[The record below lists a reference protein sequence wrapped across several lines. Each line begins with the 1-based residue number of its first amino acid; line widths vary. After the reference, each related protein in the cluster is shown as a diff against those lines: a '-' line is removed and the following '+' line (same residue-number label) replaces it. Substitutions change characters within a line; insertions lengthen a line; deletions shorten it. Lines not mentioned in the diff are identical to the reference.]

1 MFPEETLHCVEW
13 ARDKFSKIFTQRP
26 KALLKILDAGSIQVS
41 SNQEFKT
48 LNEVKSLLSKR
59 PLNFEDCIRY
69 ARLKF
74 QKYFV
79 NDIRQLMQAY
89 PLDAKT
95 KEGSPFW
102 TLPKRPPVELSFD
115 P

>member
-13 ARDKFSKIFTQRP
+13 ARDKFGKIFTQVP
-26 KALLKILDAGSIQVS
+26 QNTIKILEEGEKFHAQSQQDTISLKAGLKFL
-41 SNQEFKT
+41 EK
-48 LNEVKSLLSKR
+48 KPK
-59 PLNFEDCIRY
+59 NFDDCIAF

-74 QKYFV
+74 EKFFNHDV
-79 NDIRQLMQAY
+79 RQLLHVY

-95 KEGSPFW
+95 KDGNLFW
-102 TLPKRPPVELSFD
+102 SLPKRPPV